1 VSDSFSQSNILSP
14 AGGPSKIPKSWL
26 QQRREMLQLDL
37 RCQLTAAE
45 YRLYRFYNQDKDYA
59 YMLNF
64 LPSNEQRNTFQAAL
78 NDPNWKVLLDNKWL
92 FHMHYE
98 QFGLPLPQ
106 VYGLYDQG
114 AGFTRTGKPLTTSED
129 LRTFFEEVRPSS
141 LVAKPLGGIMGKQV
155 LILKEIQY
163 QNGGLQAVANT
174 NERFTFEQLAE
185 MLEQPP
191 TVRYYMSGG
200 YKLALTGYLLQE
212 KLEQHTF
219 LNTLA
224 PYTTNTI
231 RVVTFLNH
239 RHDVD
244 IHFTIL
250 RLGRQGNMADNWD
263 RGGISI
269 AIDPT
274 TGVLGEGIIKPKYGG
289 QWVQVHPDSGVRFT
303 GQQIPYWHQIL
314 AFCTQAAKVT
324 PKVRTIGWD
333 VAITPTGPVLIE
345 GNPDWDL
352 GMVQVHTN
360 GFLQPEVRAQLA
372 HFGLFFPEENL
383 PSFSPRAWWVRHRE
397 TSRGRTFR
405 GGGSLPYRVVRRL
418 RGMAKGR

>member
-1 VSDSFSQSNILSP
+1 MSGSSSKSSIP
-14 AGGPSKIPKSWL
+14 GPTGGPGKTFKNWL
-26 QQRREMLQLDL
+26 HQRREMLQLDL
-37 RCQLTAAE
+37 RYQLTATE
-45 YRLYRFYNQDKDYA
+45 YRLYRFHEQNKDYP

-92 FHMHYE
+92 FHVHYE

-106 VYGLYDQG
+106 VYGLYDQK
-114 AGFTRTGKPLTTSED
+114 AGFTKTGKPLTTSKD
-129 LRTFFEEVRPSS
+129 LRTFFDEVRPRS

-163 QNGGLQAVANT
+163 QNGELQAVANT
-174 NERFTFEQLAE
+174 DERFTFEQLAK

-191 TVRYYMSGG
+191 SVKYYMSGG
-200 YKLALTGYLLQE
+200 YKLHLTGYLLQE

-244 IHFTIL
+244 IHFTVL

-263 RGGISI
+263 RGGISV

-274 TGVLGEGIIKPKYGG
+274 TGILGEGIIKPKYGG

-303 GQQIPYWHQIL
+303 GQQVPYWPQIL
-314 AFCTQAAKVT
+314 ALCTQAAKVT

-352 GMVQVHTN
+352 AMVQVHTN
-360 GFLQPEVRAQLA
+360 GFLQPEVRRQLA
-372 HFGLFFPEENL
+372 HFGLTFPEGTL
-383 PSFSPRAWWVRHRE
+383 PSFSPRGWWVRHRE
-397 TSRGRTFR
+397 TARGRAFR

>member
-1 VSDSFSQSNILSP
+1 
-14 AGGPSKIPKSWL
+14 
-26 QQRREMLQLDL
+26 MLQLHL
-37 RCQLTAAE
+37 RCRLTAGE
-45 YRLYRFYNQDKDYA
+45 YRLYRFHEQDKDYA

-64 LPSNEQRNTFQAAL
+64 LPGDAFRNAFRLVL

-92 FHMHYE
+92 FQMHYE

-106 VYGLYDQG
+106 VYGLYDQEG
-114 AGFTRTGKPLTTSED
+114 GFTKTGNRLTTRED
-129 LRTFFEEVRPSS
+129 LRAFFDAVKPAS
-141 LVAKPLGGIMGKQV
+141 LVVKPLGGIMGKRV
-155 LILKEIQY
+155 LILKEVQY
-163 QNGGLQAVANT
+163 TDGELQVVDNT
-174 NERFTFEQLAE
+174 DERFTFEQLAE
-185 MLEQPP
+185 KLEQPP
-191 TVRYYMSGG
+191 NVRYYMSGG
-200 YKLALTGYLLQE
+200 YKLDLTGYLLQE
-212 KLEQHTF
+212 KIEQHPF

-239 RHDVD
+239 RSDVD

-263 RGGISI
+263 RGGISV

-314 AFCTQAAKVT
+314 AACTQAARVT

-333 VAITPTGPVLIE
+333 VALTPTGPVLIE

-372 HFGLFFPEENL
+372 HFGLAFPEETL
-383 PSFSPRAWWVRHRE
+383 PPFSPRAWWVRLRE
-397 TSRGRTFR
+397 QSRYRAFYRRT
-405 GGGSLPYRVVRRL
+405 LPRQLVRRL
-418 RGMAKGR
+418 RQLAHGARRRWRKYRGEAS

>member
-1 VSDSFSQSNILSP
+1 MSNSFPQSDTLGS
-14 AGGPSKIPKSWL
+14 AGESAKISKSWL
-26 QQRREMLQLDL
+26 RQRREMLQLNL
-37 RCQLTAAE
+37 RCQLTAEE
-45 YRLYRFYNQDKDYA
+45 YRLYRFYEQDKDYA

-64 LPSNEQRNTFQAAL
+64 LPIDALRNTFRTTL

-98 QFGLPLPQ
+98 QFGLSLPQ
-106 VYGLYDQG
+106 AYGLYDQG
-114 AGFTRTGKPLTTSED
+114 AGFTKTGKPLTTSED
-129 LRTFFEEVRPSS
+129 LRTFFDEVRPRS

-163 QNGGLQAVANT
+163 QNGELQAVANT
-174 NERFTFEQLAE
+174 GERFNFDQLAK

-191 TVRYYMSGG
+191 NVRYYMSGG
-200 YKLALTGYLLQE
+200 YKLALTGYLLEE

-219 LNTLA
+219 LDVLA
-224 PYTTNTI
+224 PYTINTI

-239 RHDVD
+239 QHDVD
-244 IHFTIL
+244 VHFTVL

-263 RGGISI
+263 RGGISV

-303 GQQIPYWHQIL
+303 GQQLPYWSQIL
-314 AFCTQAAKVT
+314 ALCIEAAKVT
-324 PKVRTIGWD
+324 PKVRTVGWD
-333 VAITPTGPVLIE
+333 VAITPAGPVLIE

-352 GMVQVHTN
+352 EMVQVHTN
-360 GFLQPEVRAQLA
+360 GFLQPEVRTQLA
-372 HFGLFFPEENL
+372 HFGLKFPEKTL
-383 PSFSPRAWWVRHRE
+383 PSFSPKAWWVRLRE
-397 TSRGRTFR
+397 QSRGRAFT
-405 GGGSLPYRVVRRL
+405 GGGSLPYRVSRRL
-418 RGMAKGR
+418 RKMVRGR